1 MPAEGLVR
9 RIGFRKIPWRQ
20 DNLENETE
28 DYIRQS
34 VVEKA

>member
-1 MPAEGLVR
+1 MPAEGPVR
-9 RIGFRKIPWRQ
+9 RIGFRKIPWRP

-34 VVEKA
+34 VVEKV